1 VTVSRY
7 LAGIVFLS
15 IALLPVHMAS
25 YLWRSRLLGE
35 WTGAQARLAEIVADL
50 TVVICVAEILGSLH
64 LFSVAPVLVAMA
76 LVGITA
82 SLGARRFTW
91 VRSEALAPSPKIGRR
106 FPPRVA
112 NAAAL
117 VAVSVVVAEWSTKTV
132 AAYHHGMPGTD
143 TLWYH
148 MPFAARFV
156 QDGSITALHYV
167 DSDPLTAF
175 FPATSELIHSLG
187 ILLMG
192 NDVLSPLLN
201 TLWLGLALLASW
213 CIGRPFGAAPLTLMG
228 SAILFA
234 TPGLVGSQ
242 PGEAYDDAF
251 GLALFLSSIA
261 LLVNSRNF
269 SDRSVRVAWVVAAAS
284 AGLALGTKW
293 TFIGPVAALTVGV
306 WFLVPGK
313 KRLQSWAL
321 WLLALIL
328 VGGFWYG
335 RNLVAVGNPLPPFHL
350 KLGPISLSSP
360 TPTTPASTVAHFL
373 FHASAWRQYLLP
385 GLRLSFGPAW
395 WAVLSL
401 SFLGLVLAVA
411 TGDRLRLV
419 LGLVGLASGVIFLFT
434 PQGTYFGAP
443 LFFAGNLRYAD
454 AAVILGLIMLPINP
468 LLSRWRRARWLL
480 GVYAAILVATQFDAS
495 IWPTIFFTDRLVA
508 PVRGSDFV
516 LGLLVGV
523 VVLMAGTGILLYR
536 RASPPRRIPAVM
548 WIMVGAI
555 MVVAGFPLQQSY
567 LRDRYEGSSSGTL
580 SSVYAWAQHENNVRI
595 GVIGPFSYV
604 QYPLYGKTSSNY
616 VQYLGIRGPH
626 GSYSSFRSC
635 RAWRE
640 TISDGHYSYV
650 LITTGLLGNGS
661 AVTSE
666 TPEMRWMDAG
676 KNSTLVLQGL
686 VQVVQAGSFGAY
698 SRYTLYR
705 IDSGFSANGCS
716 GLA

>member
-1 VTVSRY
+1 MANVAALVTVS
-7 LAGIVFLS
+7 
-15 IALLPVHMAS
+15 
-25 YLWRSRLLGE
+25 
-35 WTGAQARLAEIVADL
+35 
-50 TVVICVAEILGSLH
+50 VVI
-64 LFSVAPVLVAMA
+64 
-76 LVGITA
+76 
-82 SLGARRFTW
+82 
-91 VRSEALAPSPKIGRR
+91 
-106 FPPRVA
+106 
-112 NAAAL
+112 
-117 VAVSVVVAEWSTKTV
+117 AEWSTQTV

-167 DSDPLTAF
+167 DSDPVTVF

-187 ILLMG
+187 LLLMG

-201 TLWLGLALLASW
+201 TLWLGLLLLASW

-228 SAILFA
+228 SAILLA

-261 LLVNSRNF
+261 LLVNSRHLN
-269 SDRSVRVAWVVAAAS
+269 DRSMRVAWVVAAAS

-313 KRLQSWAL
+313 KRFRNWVL
-321 WLLALIL
+321 WLLVLTL

-350 KLGPISLSSP
+350 KLGPISLPSP
-360 TPTTPASTVAHFL
+360 TPTTPSSSVAHFA

-395 WAVLSL
+395 WALLSL

-411 TGDRLRLV
+411 RGDRLLRV
-419 LGLVGLASGVIFLFT
+419 LALVGLASGLIFVFT
-434 PQGTYFGAP
+434 PQQTYFGTP
-443 LFFAGNLRYAD
+443 VFFAGNLRYAD
-454 AAVILGLIMLPINP
+454 AAVILGLIVLPINP
-468 LLSRWRRARWLL
+468 LLSTWRRARWLL
-480 GVYAAILVATQFDAS
+480 CVYGAILVATQFDAS
-495 IWPTIFFTDRLVA
+495 IWPTAFFRDRLVP
-508 PVRGSDFV
+508 PVRGPDFV
-516 LGLLVGV
+516 FGLLVGV
-523 VVLMAGTGILLYR
+523 VVLMVGTAILLYR
-536 RASPPRRIPAVM
+536 RATPPRQIPAAL
-548 WIMVGAI
+548 WIVVGAI
-555 MVVAGFPLQQSY
+555 VVVAGFPLQQSY
-567 LRDRYEGSSSGTL
+567 LRDRYEGSASGSL
-580 SSVYAWAQHENNVRI
+580 SSVYGWAQHENNVRI
-595 GVIGPFSYV
+595 GVIGQFSYV

-616 VQYLGIRGPH
+616 VQYLGIQGPH
-626 GSYSSFRSC
+626 GSYSAFGSC
-635 RAWRE
+635 NAWR
-640 TISDGHYSYV
+640 TAISDGHYSYV
-650 LITTGLLGNGS
+650 LITTGLLAYGS

-676 KNSTLVLQGL
+676 TNSTVVLQGL
-686 VQVVQAGSFGAY
+686 VHVAQAGSFGAY

-705 IDSGFSANGCS
+705 VEPGFSASGCS
-716 GLA
+716 ALA